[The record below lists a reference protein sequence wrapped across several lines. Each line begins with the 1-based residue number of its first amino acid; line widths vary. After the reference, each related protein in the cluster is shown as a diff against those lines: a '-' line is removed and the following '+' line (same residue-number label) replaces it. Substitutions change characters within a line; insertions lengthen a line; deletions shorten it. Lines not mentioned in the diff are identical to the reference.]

1 MDQCHRSKT
10 DLRYFSLVHIIHL
23 FAQRRPMALLA
34 LVRSVALLRAFFAR
48 ISVQKFQRKMRGM
61 NTLPDACSWACGHL
75 IQTCRKK
82 NCLHK
87 SHGTVMHPDMG
98 RLVAVM
104 VPRMIYQRTP
114 PPALRE
120 MSGPTLLCLACAGVG
135 VHDPSK
141 QLHGARGNLRALLP
155 LSVVYT
161 RVGTQHLKSLANP
174 RQFHKL

>member
-75 IQTCRKK
+75 IQTCKK
-82 NCLHK
+82 NALRLAHVSATIARSRGRTSK
-87 SHGTVMHPDMG
+87 RYSRSTRLDLGMPASNAGSSAGTANLCPN
-98 RLVAVM
+98 
-104 VPRMIYQRTP
+104 RTP
-114 PPALRE
+114 KELFIGSCNPP
-120 MSGPTLLCLACAGVG
+120 
-135 VHDPSK
+135 
-141 QLHGARGNLRALLP
+141 
-155 LSVVYT
+155 
-161 RVGTQHLKSLANP
+161 P
-174 RQFHKL
+174 RS